1 MTQPLSF
8 HLSLPAREAL
18 KAGLAMAV
26 TCGVSLGLGWDN
38 PSWACIAVAVVS
50 MPTVGESINR
60 SFHRLLG
67 TVMGGLVALAI
78 AVLFPQDRW
87 LFLFCLSLWVAFA
100 AYRMTVSRYV
110 YVWFIGGYVGTLIAA
125 YIGSGPQSLFNVF
138 TARIQ
143 ETALGIIIYAVIS
156 TLVWPQKSSDELNRL
171 LVDLLNTQKTVFN
184 RYFDLMSGRGGA
196 EAEPVPYATETQ
208 LLALLGQRLQAA
220 EIEQFEVYETRH
232 WWRQSL
238 RLCQEFMEVLELWRE
253 SLSELRG
260 ADAAALFTNLDDYR
274 ADLLRRL
281 DLAGLFREG
290 NGDAI
295 PPKAG
300 LKADTDRLTELPHHA
315 RAVVHNVQLLME
327 RLERVSVSL
336 AASVRRISA
345 DSGPGP
351 EPANASDNAAAR
363 LPDEDSLMA
372 AFHAL
377 LAFWMGAFLWIYV
390 DVPGH
395 MMFVVFVSVFA
406 VLALMGPQVDWVKL
420 FAAEAWGA
428 LLGGLLYVFVMPHL
442 SAYFGLGSLLFVFTS
457 VLYYVFWHPRMTMLK
472 MASIMP
478 FLLLTGIQGKPSYD
492 FAAYANNAAGMLLA
506 IVITAFAFNFPYP
519 QRPEK
524 MFMRVTRRYF
534 HQAGRF
540 LERPVR
546 PAPPGKRQPDLRT
559 ALARM
564 QTSAA
569 KIGGWGRSIDYKQMP
584 DNAPERTS
592 TLVGCLNS
600 ITYRFR
606 MLADAGLQALP
617 VGDACRAQAL
627 AWEAAIR
634 TALEPWILGRFE
646 ETDVPA
652 LHTRL
657 ASLEAGLENVL
668 DTFPVEDGEEAYAVA
683 SRLLGCYRALYR
695 ALITYAETVD
705 GIDWNHWRESRF

>member
-8 HLSLPAREAL
+8 HLSLRLREAL

-26 TCGVSLGLGWDN
+26 TCGVSLSLGWDN

-50 MPTVGESINR
+50 MPTIGESINR

-67 TVMGGLVALAI
+67 TVMGGLVALMI

-87 LFLFCLSLWVAFA
+87 LFLLCLSLWVAFS
-100 AYRMTVSRYV
+100 AYRMTVSRYL
-110 YVWFIGGYVGTLIAA
+110 YVWFIAGYVGTLIAA
-125 YIGSGPQSLFNVF
+125 YIGSGPQGLFNVF

-143 ETALGIIIYAVIS
+143 ETALGIIVYAVIS
-156 TLVWPQKSSDELNRL
+156 TLIWPQKSSDELNRL
-171 LVDLLNTQKTVFN
+171 LVDLLNTQKTLFN
-184 RYFDLMSGRGGA
+184 RYFDLMSGHGGEET
-196 EAEPVPYATETQ
+196 EASLYATETQ
-208 LLALLGQRLQAA
+208 LVARLAQRLQAA

-232 WWRQSL
+232 RWRQTL
-238 RLCQEFMEVLELWRE
+238 GLCQELMEVLELWRE

-260 ADAAALFTNLDDYR
+260 VDAAALFSNLDDYR

-281 DLAGLFREG
+281 DLAGLSREG

-295 PPKAG
+295 PPETG
-300 LKADTDRLTELPHHA
+300 LNADTERLAELPHHA

-327 RLERVSVSL
+327 RLERVSHSL
-336 AASVRRISA
+336 ATGVRRISA
-345 DSGPGP
+345 DSGPTP
-351 EPANASDNAAAR
+351 EPANAGGHAAAR

-372 AFHAL
+372 VFHAL
-377 LAFWMGAFLWIYV
+377 LAFWMGAFFWIYV

-406 VLALMGPQVDWVKL
+406 VLALMGQQVDWVKL

-442 SAYFGLGSLLFVFTS
+442 SGYFGLGTLLFVFTS
-457 VLYYVFWHPRMTMLK
+457 SLYYVFWHPRMTMLK

-478 FLLLTGIQGKPSYD
+478 FLLLTGIQNKPSYD
-492 FAAYANNAAGMLLA
+492 FAVFANNATGMLLS
-506 IVITAFAFNFPYP
+506 IVFTAFAFNFPYS

-534 HQAGRF
+534 HQAGQF
-540 LERPVR
+540 LERFV
-546 PAPPGKRQPDLRT
+546 RQPPPRERQPALR
-559 ALARM
+559 ASLARM
-564 QTSAA
+564 QTSAG
-569 KIGGWGRSIDYKQMP
+569 KIGGWGRSIDYKLMP
-584 DNAPERTS
+584 CNPPERTS
-592 TLVGCLNS
+592 ALVGCLNS

-606 MLADAGLQALP
+606 MLADAGRQTLP
-617 VGDACRAQAL
+617 MGDACRAQAL
-627 AWEAAIR
+627 AWEAAIGG
-634 TALEPWILGRFE
+634 ALEPWTMGRFE
-646 ETDVPA
+646 VADVPA
-652 LHTRL
+652 LRTRL

-668 DTFPVEDGEEAYAVA
+668 STFPVEDGEEAYAGT

-695 ALITYAETVD
+695 ALITYAETAD